1 MINCNASYISIKLK
15 AKIRKI
21 GSGVAVMKDV
31 EVATRLEQMSKTI
44 VILVKKINSSFIV
57 IKQKIMKEYLEI
69 AMKAAKEMDASKKKL
84 EFTKK
89 CVNAFPIAKYAKI
102 MKLVLNAERNG
113 YYPQKRKVAMK
124 LVLIA

>member
-21 GSGVAVMKDV
+21 GSGVAAMKDV
-31 EVATRLEQMSKTI
+31 EVATWLEQMSKTI

-69 AMKAAKEMDASKKKL
+69 AMKAAKEMDASKKSW
-84 EFTKK
+84 
-89 CVNAFPIAKYAKI
+89 NS
-102 MKLVLNAERNG
+102 
-113 YYPQKRKVAMK
+113 RKNV
-124 LVLIA
+124 